1 MDNNN
6 IHIPSEIFDWFN
18 TQDFDALN
26 AAQQQLVLE
35 HLTKKTYN
43 ELYENAF
50 RIQEGLSLNQSPRH
64 SKIKRNLIEQLE
76 NKQRSSMSFISN
88 FSNNTFWKAAAVVLI
103 FISGWICHQL
113 IQHQPLGSFP
123 FMTITD
129 SSAMNQEVEKAMIG
143 IKDSIAKDSQYYFK
157 KFIDEKNHYDQKCD
171 DPNLIPDNLHNLK
184 GPLNDTVLKTSR
196 KQYPLSKDHLSSEI
210 QTT

>member
-6 IHIPSEIFDWFN
+6 IHIPSEIFDWIN
-18 TQDFDALN
+18 TKDFDALTE
-26 AAQQQLVLE
+26 AQQQLVLE
-35 HLTKKTYN
+35 HLTKETYN

-76 NKQRSSMSFISN
+76 NKQGSSMSLIRN

-103 FISGWICHQL
+103 FISGWISHQL
-113 IQHQPLGSFP
+113 IHHQPLGNFP

-129 SSAMNQEVEKAMIG
+129 TASMNQEIEKAFIG
-143 IKDSIAKDSQYYFK
+143 IKDSIAKDSQYYLK
-157 KFIDEKNHYDQKCD
+157 KFFDEKNRCTPDCD
-171 DPNLIPDNLHNLK
+171 DPSLVPDNLNK
-184 GPLNDTVLKTSR
+184 INGKRIDTVFNRPPKYL
-196 KQYPLSKDHLSSEI
+196 PLIKHPISLEELSS
-210 QTT
+210 